1 VAVCSPRAAVSLDP
15 DERLLLPGRQDLH
28 LQLPPR
34 FEGRAMTRVRGA
46 EEAVE
51 ALPIVAVH
59 EHHLLLCP
67 PVRWLHCIALRAM
80 VDVLQVSSAGIIR
93 ELATT

>member
-1 VAVCSPRAAVSLDP
+1 MTTRVAKKVAVAVCSPRAAVLLDP
-15 DERLLLPGRQDLH
+15 DERLLPPGKQGLH

-46 EEAVE
+46 EEVVE

-67 PVRWLHCIALRAM
+67 PVR
-80 VDVLQVSSAGIIR
+80 
-93 ELATT
+93 